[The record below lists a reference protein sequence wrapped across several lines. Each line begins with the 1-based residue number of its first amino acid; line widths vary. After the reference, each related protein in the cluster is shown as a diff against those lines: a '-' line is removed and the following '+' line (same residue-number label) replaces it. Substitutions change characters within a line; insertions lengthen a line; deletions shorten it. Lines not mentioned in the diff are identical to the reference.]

1 MVASALFGGCSN
13 KSQRLYQRAEM
24 LFAQGQPYLAAQDYY
39 RLVTEQPHAAL
50 ADDALYKL
58 GYLYREEFADPQK
71 AIQTYE
77 FLANGYPS
85 SRYADDAFL
94 WILQIQGDKLK
105 DPMAVR
111 HTIAVVR
118 DRFPEDLRVLATA
131 QLQLARTLFAA
142 GRFQEADREAQALIT
157 QYPQQERQCAS
168 ALLTRARCREKLGK
182 PGDDQAVKF
191 YEQIVTRYP
200 NTPGA
205 VEAKRSIGWL
215 YYGLRNTERAQE
227 RLAKQR
233 AARTIGNVQPPVLV
247 SSMHLKPFAALS
259 SLLAERGIHAAPE
272 ELLVL
277 SGAAFVFAYDPQ
289 RPQATTSLLERNALT
304 VAAEQFGFASNV
316 WSASSADGSFASL
329 VQAIGQGRPVMV
341 PQASGGNWLIV
352 TGYRPAEER
361 LFVLS
366 AGSKQPQTLSCEQ
379 FIARWARSSSGH
391 TACVSG
397 PYFQLSLGQRNAP
410 PAATAVLRNVARRAA
425 EVMSQ
430 GEWCGVPSGDRA
442 YQLLIEQLSELQE
455 GSDPQKLQRL
465 RSWVN
470 SPLSQMLAERRAAA
484 AYVAHAGA
492 GGSTSDAAAQ
502 AAMALEEAAHLG
514 MQLRRELQSLL
525 RTASGA
531 DAPPEAAWPEV
542 IDRVKQMQSADQ
554 KAMAHLAEAG
564 R

>member
-1 MVASALFGGCSN
+1 
-13 KSQRLYQRAEM
+13 M

-58 GYLYREEFADPQK
+58 GYLYREEFHKPQT

-77 FLANGYPS
+77 SLANGYPS
-85 SRYADDAFL
+85 SPYADDAFL
-94 WILQIQGDKLK
+94 WILQIQGDQLK
-105 DPMAVR
+105 DPIGVR
-111 HTIAVVR
+111 RTILTIQ

-142 GRFQEADREAQALIT
+142 GRFQEADRESQALIR

-182 PGDDQAVKF
+182 PGDEQAVKL
-191 YEQIVTRYP
+191 YEQLVARYP

-233 AARTIGNVQPPVLV
+233 AARTVTNVRPPVLV
-247 SSMHLKPFAALS
+247 SSLHLKPFAALS
-259 SLLAERGIHAAPE
+259 ALLAQREIHAAPE

-277 SGAAFVFAYDPQ
+277 SGAAFAFAYDPQ
-289 RPQATTSLLERNALT
+289 RPQATTGLLERNALT
-304 VAAEQFGFASNV
+304 VAAEQYGFASNV

-341 PQASGGNWLIV
+341 PQTTAGNWLIV

-361 LFVLS
+361 LSVLS
-366 AGSKQPQTLSCEQ
+366 AGNNQPQSLSREQ
-379 FIARWARSSSGH
+379 FIARWARGSSGH
-391 TACVSG
+391 TACVTG
-397 PYFQLSLGQRNAP
+397 PYFQLSLGQRSEP
-410 PAATAVLRNVARRAA
+410 PTATAVLRNVARRAA

-430 GEWCGVPSGDRA
+430 GEWCGAPSGDRA
-442 YQLLIEQLSELQE
+442 YQLLIAQLGELQA
-455 GSDPQKLQRL
+455 GNDPQKLQRL
-465 RSWVN
+465 RTWMN
-470 SPLSQMLAERRAAA
+470 LPLSQMLSERKAAA
-484 AYVAHAGA
+484 AYVARAGA
-492 GGSTSDAAAQ
+492 GGGPISEDAVQ

-514 MQLRRELQSLL
+514 TQLRRELQSLL
-525 RTASGA
+525 KTTQGA

-542 IDRVKQMQSADQ
+542 IDRVQQMQAADQ
-554 KAMAHLAEAG
+554 KALSHLAEAG